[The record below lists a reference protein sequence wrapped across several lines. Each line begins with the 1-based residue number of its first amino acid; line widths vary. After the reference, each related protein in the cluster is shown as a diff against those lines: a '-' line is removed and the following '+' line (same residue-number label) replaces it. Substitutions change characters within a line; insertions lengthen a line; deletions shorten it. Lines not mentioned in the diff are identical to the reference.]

1 MAKRPRGALPALAAA
16 LVLALLAQ
24 RSPSAHGVRN
34 VNLNFNLGRRVPPSH
49 LDSTG
54 DVSAGWS
61 GGEGTGE
68 SRLRDWR
75 PVGPPTPRPK
85 LRGPFNPFIPP
96 GWTPPPPRQRQDQK
110 HEQHTEEEQIVEVD
124 DPPAGQDGIETL
136 SDRDNPDGDGERG
149 SGADEGGGRRD
160 FVQES
165 DDQIEEARDPEEE
178 LSKFR
183 GEKSKK
189 KVGRKY

>member
-1 MAKRPRGALPALAAA
+1 MARRPRGALPALATT

-54 DVSAGWS
+54 GVPAGWS

-68 SRLRDWR
+68 SGWR
-75 PVGPPTPRPK
+75 PVGPPTPRPT
-85 LRGPFNPFIPP
+85 LSGPFIPP
-96 GWTPPPPRQRQDQK
+96 GWTPPPPPRQRQDQE
-110 HEQHTEEEQIVEVD
+110 HEQHTEEEQILEVD

-165 DDQIEEARDPEEE
+165 VEEARDPEEE
-178 LSKFR
+178 LSKVR

-189 KVGRKY
+189 KTGRKY